1 MEAEEVVAV
10 EEGDVVVVVHGVIVL
25 IVKLQF
31 PSVLIGVVLRRLILV
46 NCPRVPHLS
55 LDLLII
61 HHPRLL
67 KI

>member
-1 MEAEEVVAV
+1 MVAV
-10 EEGDVVVVVHGVIVL
+10 EEGDVEVVVHFVIVL

-31 PSVLIGVVLRRLILV
+31 PSVLIGVVLRKWILV
-46 NCPRVPHLS
+46 NYPRVPLLS

-67 KI
+67 KT

>member
-1 MEAEEVVAV
+1 MEEEEVVAV

-31 PSVLIGVVLRRLILV
+31 PSVLIGAVLRRLILV
-46 NCPRVPHLS
+46 NYPRVLHLS

-67 KI
+67 RT